1 MRDAQGDA
9 HWERLARLL
18 RHPLRQLVLFKYS
31 EGVTSPRAI
40 AAAVG
45 SPLNTVS
52 YHTKVLRDQ
61 GFVELVRTEARRG
74 ATEHFYRATFDS
86 LIGDAA
92 WQGLPV
98 GLRRAL
104 VRHMIDAAVRD
115 AADAIPAGGMDA
127 ATTHMSRTYLDLDE
141 HARAAL
147 ASLLRETFQRAAA
160 IAKASGRRGSD
171 EVKPHELVIMSFEL
185 ESRP

>member
-1 MRDAQGDA
+1 MGDA
-9 HWERLARLL
+9 ERDDHWERLARLL

-31 EGVTSPRAI
+31 QGVTSPRAI

-52 YHTKVLRDQ
+52 YHTKVLCDQ
-61 GFVELVRTEARRG
+61 GFIELVRTEARRG
-74 ATEHFYRATFDS
+74 ATEHFYRATFES

-104 VRHMIDAAVRD
+104 VRHMIDAAMRD

-127 ATTHMSRTYLDLDE
+127 ATTHMSRTYLDLDG
-141 HARAAL
+141 HARTEL
-147 ASLLRETFQRAAA
+147 ACLLRDTFEQAAE
-160 IAKASGRRGSD
+160 IAKASGLRGST

-185 ESRP
+185 QSRP